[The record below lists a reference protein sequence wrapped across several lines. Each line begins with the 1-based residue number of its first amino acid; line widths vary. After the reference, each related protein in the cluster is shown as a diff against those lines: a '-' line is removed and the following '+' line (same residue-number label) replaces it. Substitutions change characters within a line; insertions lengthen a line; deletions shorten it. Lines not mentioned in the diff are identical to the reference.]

1 MGVSKVIINGS
12 TVIDVTQDTVAS
24 SNLLSGYTATGADG
38 EGVSGSIVANAAT
51 DITLDGNTV
60 TVPAGYY
67 ASSTS
72 KTIPATTHPD
82 PTVSVD
88 ANGLITASH
97 TQTAGYVAAGTTTDT
112 LQLVTSGVSAA
123 NIKDGAT
130 VKIGDS
136 TDDDKIANVTGTFTD
151 ASTVSS
157 GQTAA
162 ASAQIRAGYSAW
174 VDGAEV
180 KGSISDKAA
189 ATYNTSSSDQVIN
202 SGVYLSGNQTIKA
215 VTTSN
220 VTAANVKYNVV
231 AKVGDA
237 NDDDRIVGV
246 TGTFTGANTVSSGQ
260 TAAAAGNIV
269 TGYSAWVNG
278 AEVKGSIPIRT
289 SANMTVSDDEV
300 TAPAGYYAT
309 AQSKSVA
316 AGSATVDD
324 ATITANPS
332 ISVSASGLITA
343 TNNKTEEVTPTVTP
357 GYVVGGTPGV
367 ITVSGSSTSQL
378 TTKAA
383 ATYTP
388 GATDQTIAAGQYL
401 TGAQTVKGDANLI
414 ADNIADG
421 VTLFGIT
428 GTHVGGYDT
437 SDATA
442 TAADIL
448 AGMTAYIASG
458 KVTGTFIPYLEFI
471 DVSVAFSAW
480 SAVTDNTVGYG
491 EVGTMTVAERWRD
504 IYCYRASITNVNVT
518 DTMFAYVEY
527 SANDSVDGYFGPFI
541 ETYNGGIYI
550 YAVEPVAVTIPKVT
564 VYRRS

>member
-1 MGVSKVIINGS
+1 MGVSKVIING
-12 TVIDVTQDTVAS
+12 VTRVDLTDDTVAA
-24 SNLLSGYTATGADG
+24 NKLLSGYIATGADG
-38 EGVSGSIVANAAT
+38 NEVTGSIVTNAAT
-51 DITLDGNTV
+51 DVTIDANTV
-60 TVPAGYY
+60 TIPAGYY

-97 TQTAGYVAAGTTTDT
+97 TQTAGYVVAGTTQST
-112 LQLVTSGVSAA
+112 LQLT
-123 NIKDGAT
+123 T
-130 VKIGDS
+130 V
-136 TDDDKIANVTGTFTD
+136 
-151 ASTVSS
+151 
-157 GQTAA
+157 
-162 ASAQIRAGYSAW
+162 
-174 VDGAEV
+174 E
-180 KGSISDKAA
+180 A
-189 ATYNTSSSDQVIN
+189 ATYNTSSSDRVIN
-202 SGVYLSGNQTIKA
+202 SGAYLSGNQTIKA
-215 VTTSN
+215 VKTSN
-220 VTAANVKYNVV
+220 ITAANVKYNVV

-316 AGSATVDD
+316 AGSATISD

-367 ITVSGSSTSQL
+367 ITVSGSNTSQL

-388 GATDQTIAAGQYL
+388 TTSNQTIAAGQYL
-401 TGAQTVKGDANLI
+401 TGVQTIKGDANLI
-414 ADNIADG
+414 AENIADG
-421 VTLFGIT
+421 VQIFGIT

-442 TAADIL
+442 TTADIV
-448 AGMTAYIASG
+448 AGETAYIAGG
-458 KVTGTFIPYLEFI
+458 KVTGTYVGSIVFSNM
-471 DVSVAFSAW
+471 SVAASSW
-480 SAVTDNTVGYG
+480 SLVTENAVDYA
-491 EVGTMTVAERWRD
+491 EVGTMTVSEKWRD
-504 IYCYRASITNVNVT
+504 IYRYKAAVPCIGAT
-518 DTMFAYVEY
+518 DSMFVFVEY
-527 SANDSVDGYFGPFI
+527 SKNDSTDGYFSPYV
-541 ETYNGGIYI
+541 ESYNGGVYI
-550 YAVEPVAVTIPKVT
+550 YAAEPVAVTISKIT
-564 VYRRS
+564 FYKGG

>member
-1 MGVSKVIINGS
+1 MGVSKVIING
-12 TVIDVTQDTVAS
+12 VTRVDLTDDTVAA
-24 SNLLSGYTATGADG
+24 NKLLSGYIATAADG
-38 EGVSGSIVANAAT
+38 NEVTGTITTNTAT

-82 PTVSVD
+82 PSVSVD

-123 NIKDGAT
+123 NIKDGVT
-130 VKIGDS
+130 VKIGDT

-162 ASAQIRAGYSAW
+162 TATEIRTGYSAW
-174 VDGAEV
+174 VDGDEV
-180 KGSISDKAA
+180 KGSISNKAA
-189 ATYNTSSSDQVIN
+189 ATYNTSSSDQVIS

-231 AKVGDA
+231 AKVGDV

-357 GYVVGGTPGV
+357 GYVAGGTPGV
-367 ITVSGSSTSQL
+367 ITVSGSGTHQL

-388 GATDQTIAAGQYL
+388 TTSDQTIAAGQYL

-448 AGMTAYIASG
+448 AGMTAYVASG

-471 DVSVAFSAW
+471 DVAVASSAW

-504 IYCYRASITNVNVT
+504 IYRYKASIAGTGIT

-527 SANDSVDGYFGPFI
+527 SANDSVDGYFGPFV

-550 YAVEPVAVTIPKVT
+550 YAVEPVAVTIPKAT